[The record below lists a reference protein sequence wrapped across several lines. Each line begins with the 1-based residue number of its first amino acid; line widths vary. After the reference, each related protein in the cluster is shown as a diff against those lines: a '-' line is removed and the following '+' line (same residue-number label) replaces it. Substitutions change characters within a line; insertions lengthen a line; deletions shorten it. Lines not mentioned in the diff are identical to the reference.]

1 MLFQVTKN
9 NITVLRP
16 EVVNEG
22 EYNVSPCEFNF
33 DSIYSGL
40 VKKAVFTNYLVE
52 GSYEVPIL
60 NNKCVIPSEVLEKN
74 GEITLGV
81 YAYEVEGDEL
91 KLRYSPSPIHIE
103 VNKGSF
109 IEGTISPEVITPSQ
123 FEQYMQAME
132 DGLTEVENVN
142 INAEKEGHVS
152 TVTITNRNGQTKA
165 VQILDGSKGDTGA
178 AGPAGPKGDKGDTG
192 PAGPAGPAGPT
203 GATGPVGPTG
213 PAGATGPA
221 GPVGPAGP
229 KGDKGDPGET
239 PTIVQTTGTSTT
251 YIMSQKAVTDELD
264 TMVEKSSFVFN
275 DNTDTLTITVQ
286 E

>member
-1 MLFQVTKN
+1 MLFQVSKN

-22 EYNVSPCEFNF
+22 EYNVSPCKFNF

-60 NNKCVIPSEVLEKN
+60 NDKCIIPSEVLAKN

-81 YAYEVEGDEL
+81 YAYEVQGNEL
-91 KLRYSPSPIHIE
+91 KLRYSPTPVHIE

-109 IEGTISPEVITPSQ
+109 IEGTVSPEVITPSQ

-132 DGLTEVENVN
+132 EGLEEVENVD
-142 INAEKEGHVS
+142 INATKEGHIS
-152 TVTITNRNGQTKA
+152 TVTIMNRNGVTKA
-165 VQILDGSKGDTGA
+165 VEILDGA
-178 AGPAGPKGDKGDTG
+178 KGDTG
-192 PAGPAGPAGPT
+192 PAGPRGATGPAGPT
-203 GATGPVGPTG
+203 GATGATGPVGPIG

-221 GPVGPAGP
+221 GPAGPTGPAGPVGP
-229 KGDKGDPGET
+229 KGDKGEPGGT
-239 PTIVQTTGTSTT
+239 PEAWTFELENGTT
-251 YIMSQKAVTDELD
+251 VTKN
-264 TMVEKSSFVFN
+264 VV
-275 DNTDTLTITVQ
+275 VA
-286 E
+286 